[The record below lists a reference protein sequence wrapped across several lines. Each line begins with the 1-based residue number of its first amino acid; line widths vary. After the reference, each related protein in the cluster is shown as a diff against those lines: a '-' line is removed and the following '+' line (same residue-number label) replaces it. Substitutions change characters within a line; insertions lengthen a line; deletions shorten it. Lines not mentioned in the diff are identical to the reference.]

1 MGSPET
7 VFIDQA
13 AHKLN
18 GLAGG
23 FAPFQRDAAQFGR
36 IEYAAAFFVRHFRQ
50 MRRHVRTFAKHQ
62 AVFIGHA
69 VVCVHIGVG
78 VLHFGYVADG
88 HRAWFAGV
96 IVPFAP
102 FRRNKVRL
110 VKGVV
115 LRHGIERHRRR
126 INRALAAFRV
136 ILRRHIDEIHF
147 SAAAVVGV

>member
-1 MGSPET
+1 
-7 VFIDQA
+7 
-13 AHKLN
+13 
-18 GLAGG
+18 
-23 FAPFQRDAAQFGR
+23 
-36 IEYAAAFFVRHFRQ
+36 

-69 VVCVHIGVG
+69 VIRVHIGVG

-88 HRAWFAGV
+88 HRTRFAGV

-126 INRALAAFRV
+126 INRAL
-136 ILRRHIDEIHF
+136 RHHHNGACLGAYGHKRNQRHTCNHLF
-147 SAAAVVGV
+147 